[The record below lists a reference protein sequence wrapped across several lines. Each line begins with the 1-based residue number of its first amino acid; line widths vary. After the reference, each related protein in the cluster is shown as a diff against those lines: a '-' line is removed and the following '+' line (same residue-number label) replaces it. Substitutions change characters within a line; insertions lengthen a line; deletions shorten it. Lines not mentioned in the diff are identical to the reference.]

1 MRSTRLLLACLIPLS
16 MTSCAGPSD
25 SGCSWVSRI
34 TVADADV
41 ITPATARQIVAHN
54 RAVKEFCR

>member
-1 MRSTRLLLACLIPLS
+1 MLLAFLLLSLMP
-16 MTSCAGPSD
+16 SCTGVAD
-25 SGCSWVSRI
+25 SGCSWVARI

-54 RAVKEFCR
+54 RAVGEFCR